1 MFAGGVISHIDNLDV
16 PEVLIGEILKCGFR
30 TSSLTPTCADAQV
43 FFAQNPAP
51 ALLLR
56 QLLVYPAKNPSLAN
70 GVVMLFGLFRWLF
83 RMMFRVRLTGNTDA
97 LWQQKVL
104 ITPNH
109 VSFID
114 GILVALFLPVRPVFA
129 VYSSISQKWFMRLLA
144 PLIDFVPLDPSK
156 PMSIKHLVRLIE
168 QGRPVVIFPEGRI
181 SVTGSLM
188 KIYDGAAFVAAK
200 SQATIVPLR
209 IEGAELTFSSRLKGL
224 VKRRLFPR
232 IQLHLLPPTSISMPD
247 APRARDRRKIAGE
260 MLHQIMME
268 ARMAV
273 RPRETLYES
282 LLAAQ
287 SRFGAK
293 KLCVEDINFQPDSY
307 RKLLTKTLFV
317 ARILEKYS
325 VRGEKI
331 GLMLPNAGISAAVI
345 FGAIA
350 RGRIPAMMNYTAG
363 VKGLSSAITAA
374 QLNTI
379 FTSRTFLEKGKLWH
393 LPEQLTQVRW
403 VFLEDLKGDV
413 TGRDK
418 LWIFSRLLMPRLAQ
432 VPQSPEDPAMVL
444 FTSGSEGNPK
454 GVVHSHKSLLANVEQ
469 IKTIADFTA
478 RDRFMSALPLFHSFG
493 LTVGLFTPLL
503 TGAEVFLYPSP
514 LHYRIVPE
522 LVYDRNCTVLFG
534 TSTFLSHYARF
545 ANPYDFYKVRYVV
558 AGAEKLQESTKQLWQ
573 DKFGLRILEGY
584 GVTECAPVVSINV
597 PMAAKPGT
605 VGRILPG
612 MDARLLAVPGIEQGG
627 RLQLK
632 GPNVMNGYL
641 RVEAPGVLEA
651 PTAENVNGELETGWY
666 DTGDIVTFDE
676 QGFVQIQGRAKRFA
690 KIAGEMVSLEMVE
703 QLAMAVCA
711 DKLHATVVKQDASKG
726 EALVLFT
733 TDTEMTR
740 DKLLLQARSTGVP
753 ELAVPRDIRLLKQ
766 LPVLGSGKPDFVTLK
781 GMVDSDGTT

>member
-1 MFAGGVISHIDNLDV
+1 
-16 PEVLIGEILKCGFR
+16 
-30 TSSLTPTCADAQV
+30 
-43 FFAQNPAP
+43 
-51 ALLLR
+51 
-56 QLLVYPAKNPSLAN
+56 
-70 GVVMLFGLFRWLF
+70 MLFGFFRTLFRILF
-83 RMMFRVRLTGNTDA
+83 RIRVTGDA
-97 LWQQKVL
+97 QALRGERVL

-114 GILVALFLPVRPVFA
+114 GILLALFLPVRPVFA
-129 VYSSISQKWFMRLLA
+129 VYTSISQQWYMRWLT
-144 PLIDFVPLDPSK
+144 PLIDFVPLDPTK
-156 PMSIKHLVRLIE
+156 PMMIKHLVRLVE

-188 KIYDGAAFVAAK
+188 KIYDGAGFVAAK
-200 SQATIVPLR
+200 SKATVVPLR
-209 IEGAELTFSSRLKGL
+209 IEGAERSYFSRLKGL
-224 VKRRLFPR
+224 VKQRVFPK
-232 IQLHLLPPTSISMPD
+232 ITLHILPPTSLPMPD

-282 LLAAQ
+282 LLSAQ
-287 SRFGAK
+287 HRYGAK
-293 KLCVEDINFQPDSY
+293 KNCIEDINFTPDTY

-317 ARILEKYS
+317 GRILEKYS
-325 VRGEKI
+325 QQGEKI

-345 FGAIA
+345 FGAVS

-363 VKGLSSAITAA
+363 VKGLTSAITAA
-374 QLNTI
+374 QIKTV
-379 FTSRTFLEKGKLWH
+379 FTSRQFLDKGKLWH

-403 VFLEDLKGDV
+403 VFLEDLKADV
-413 TGRDK
+413 TTGDK
-418 LWIFSRLLMPRLAQ
+418 LWIFAHLLMPRLAQ
-432 VPQSPEDPAMVL
+432 VKQQPEDDAIIL

-454 GVVHSHKSLLANVEQ
+454 GVVHSHKSILANVEQ
-469 IKTIADFTA
+469 IKSIADFTA
-478 RDRFMSALPLFHSFG
+478 KDRFMSALPLFHSFG

-534 TSTFLSHYARF
+534 TSTFLGNYARF
-545 ANPYDFYKVRYVV
+545 ANPYDFFRVRYVV
-558 AGAEKLQESTKQLWQ
+558 AGAEKLQESTRQIWQ

-612 MDARLLAVPGIEQGG
+612 LDARLLAVPGIEDGG

-641 RVEAPGVLEA
+641 RVENPGVLEA
-651 PTAENVNGELETGWY
+651 PTAENVNGEIETGWY
-666 DTGDIVTFDE
+666 DTGDIVRFDE

-703 QLAMAVCA
+703 QLASGVSA
-711 DKLHATVVKQDASKG
+711 DKMHATVVKSDASKG

-733 TDTEMTR
+733 TDPAITR
-740 DKLLLQARSTGVP
+740 EALLRVARELGSP
-753 ELAVPRDIRLLKQ
+753 ELAVPRDIRLLKT
-766 LPVLGSGKPDFVTLK
+766 LPVLGSGKPDFVTLRH
-781 GMVDSDGTT
+781 MAEQPESA

>member
-1 MFAGGVISHIDNLDV
+1 
-16 PEVLIGEILKCGFR
+16 
-30 TSSLTPTCADAQV
+30 
-43 FFAQNPAP
+43 
-51 ALLLR
+51 
-56 QLLVYPAKNPSLAN
+56 
-70 GVVMLFGLFRWLF
+70 MLFGFFRTLFRIL
-83 RMMFRVRLTGNTDA
+83 FRVRLTGDTQA
-97 LWQQKVL
+97 LHAGRVL

-114 GILVALFLPVRPVFA
+114 GILLALFLPVRPVFA
-129 VYSSISQKWFMRLLA
+129 VYTSVSKQWYMRWLTS
-144 PLIDFVPLDPSK
+144 LIDFVPLDPTK
-156 PMSIKHLVRLIE
+156 PMMIKHLVRLIE

-181 SVTGSLM
+181 SITGSLM
-188 KIYDGAAFVAAK
+188 KIYDGAGFVAAK
-200 SQATIVPLR
+200 SGATVVPVR
-209 IEGAELTFSSRLKGL
+209 IEGAELTFFSRLKGL
-224 VKRRLFPR
+224 VKQRLFPR
-232 IQLHLLPPTSISMPD
+232 ITLHMLPPTTLPMPD

-260 MLHQIMME
+260 MLHQVMME

-282 LLAAQ
+282 LLSAMY
-287 SRFGAK
+287 RYGAK
-293 KLCVEDINFQPDSY
+293 KHCIDDINFAPDSY
-307 RKLLTKTLFV
+307 HKLLTKTLFV
-317 ARILEKYS
+317 GRILEKYS
-325 VRGEKI
+325 KQGEKI
-331 GLMLPNAGISAAVI
+331 GLLLPNAGISAAVI
-345 FGAIA
+345 FGAVS
-350 RGRIPAMMNYTAG
+350 RGRIPAMLNYTAG
-363 VKGLSSAITAA
+363 VKGLSSAFTAA
-374 QLNTI
+374 QINTV
-379 FTSRTFLEKGKLWH
+379 FTSRTFLDKGKLWH

-403 VFLEDLKGDV
+403 VFLDDLKAEV
-413 TGRDK
+413 TAGDK
-418 LWIFSRLLMPRLAQ
+418 LWIFAHLLMPHLAQ
-432 VPQSPEDPAMVL
+432 VKQQPEDAAVIL

-522 LVYDRNCTVLFG
+522 LTYDRNCTVIFG
-534 TSTFLSHYARF
+534 TSTFLGNYARF
-545 ANPYDFYKVRYVV
+545 ANPYDFHRVRYVV
-558 AGAEKLQESTKQLWQ
+558 AGAEKLQESTRQLWQ

-612 MDARLLAVPGIEQGG
+612 MDARLLAVPGIEEGG

-641 RVEAPGVLEA
+641 RVENPGVLEA
-651 PTAENVNGELETGWY
+651 PTAENINGEVETGWY
-666 DTGDIVTFDE
+666 DTGDIVRFDE
-676 QGFVQIQGRAKRFA
+676 QGYVQIQGRAKRFA

-703 QLAMAVCA
+703 QLALAVSA
-711 DKLHATVVKQDASKG
+711 DKMHATAVKTDASKG

-733 TDTEMTR
+733 TDSELKR
-740 DKLLLQARSTGVP
+740 EQLLQKAREHGIP
-753 ELAVPRDIRLLKQ
+753 ELAVPRDIRYLKQ

-781 GMVDSDGTT
+781 GMVDQAEPHNE

>member
-1 MFAGGVISHIDNLDV
+1 
-16 PEVLIGEILKCGFR
+16 
-30 TSSLTPTCADAQV
+30 
-43 FFAQNPAP
+43 
-51 ALLLR
+51 
-56 QLLVYPAKNPSLAN
+56 
-70 GVVMLFGLFRWLF
+70 MLFGFFRTLFRIL
-83 RMMFRVRLTGNTDA
+83 FRVRLTGDTQA
-97 LWQQKVL
+97 LHAGRVL

-114 GILVALFLPVRPVFA
+114 GILLALFLPVRPVFA
-129 VYSSISQKWFMRLLA
+129 VYTSVSKQWYMRWLTS
-144 PLIDFVPLDPSK
+144 LIDFVPLDPTK
-156 PMSIKHLVRLIE
+156 PMMIKHLVRLIE

-181 SVTGSLM
+181 SITGSLM
-188 KIYDGAAFVAAK
+188 KIYDGAGFVAAK
-200 SQATIVPLR
+200 SVATVVPVR
-209 IEGAELTFSSRLKGL
+209 IEGAELTFFSRLKGL
-224 VKRRLFPR
+224 VKQRLFPR
-232 IQLHLLPPTSISMPD
+232 ITLHLLPPTTLPMPD

-260 MLHQIMME
+260 MLHQVMME

-282 LLAAQ
+282 LLSAMY
-287 SRFGAK
+287 RYGAK
-293 KLCVEDINFQPDSY
+293 KHCIDDINFAPDSY
-307 RKLLTKTLFV
+307 HKLLTKTLFV
-317 ARILEKYS
+317 GRILEKYS
-325 VRGEKI
+325 RQGEKI
-331 GLMLPNAGISAAVI
+331 GLLLPNAGISAAVI
-345 FGAIA
+345 FGAVS
-350 RGRIPAMMNYTAG
+350 RGRIPAMLNYTAG
-363 VKGLSSAITAA
+363 VKGLSSAFTAA
-374 QLNTI
+374 QINTV
-379 FTSRTFLEKGKLWH
+379 FTSRTFLDKGKLWH

-403 VFLEDLKGDV
+403 VFLEDLKAEV
-413 TGRDK
+413 TAGDK
-418 LWIFSRLLMPRLAQ
+418 LWIFAHLLMPHLAQ
-432 VPQSPEDPAMVL
+432 VKQQPEDAAVIL

-522 LVYDRNCTVLFG
+522 LTYDRNCTVIFG
-534 TSTFLSHYARF
+534 TSTFLGNYARF
-545 ANPYDFYKVRYVV
+545 ANPYDFHRVRYVV
-558 AGAEKLQESTKQLWQ
+558 AGAEKLQESTRQLWQ

-612 MDARLLAVPGIEQGG
+612 MDARLLAVPGIEEGG

-641 RVEAPGVLEA
+641 RVENPGVLEV
-651 PTAENVNGELETGWY
+651 PTAENINGEVETGWY
-666 DTGDIVTFDE
+666 DTGDIVRFDE
-676 QGFVQIQGRAKRFA
+676 QGYVQIQGRAKRFA

-703 QLAMAVCA
+703 QLALAVSA
-711 DKLHATVVKQDASKG
+711 DKMHATAVKTDASKG

-733 TDTEMTR
+733 TDSELKR
-740 DKLLLQARSTGVP
+740 EQLLQKAREHGIP
-753 ELAVPRDIRLLKQ
+753 ELAVPRDIRYLKQ

-781 GMVDSDGTT
+781 GMVDQAEPHNE

>member
-1 MFAGGVISHIDNLDV
+1 ML
-16 PEVLIGEILKCGFR
+16 LGFFR
-30 TSSLTPTCADAQV
+30 
-43 FFAQNPAP
+43 
-51 ALLLR
+51 
-56 QLLVYPAKNPSLAN
+56 Y
-70 GVVMLFGLFRWLF
+70 LFRV
-83 RMMFRVRLTGNTDA
+83 MFRVRVTGNATV
-97 LWQQKVL
+97 LNQPKVL

-114 GILVALFLPVRPVFA
+114 GILLALFLPVRPVFA
-129 VYSSISQKWFMRLLA
+129 VYTSISQTWYMRALA
-144 PLIDFVPLDPSK
+144 PLIDFVPLDPTK
-156 PMSIKHLVRLIE
+156 PMSIKHLVRLID

-200 SQATIVPLR
+200 SQAVVVPIR
-209 IEGAELTFSSRLKGL
+209 IEGAELTFASRLKGL

-232 IQLHLLPPTSISMPD
+232 IDLHILPPTTLPMPD

-273 RPRETLYES
+273 RPRETLYEA
-282 LLAAQ
+282 LLSAQ
-287 SRFGAK
+287 YRYGDRK
-293 KLCVEDINFQPDSY
+293 PCIEDINFQPDTY

-325 VRGEKI
+325 AKGEKI

-363 VKGLSSAITAA
+363 IKGLSSAITAA
-374 QLNTI
+374 EIKTI
-379 FTSRTFLEKGKLWH
+379 FTSRQFLDKGKLWH

-413 TGRDK
+413 TLSDK
-418 LWIFSRLLMPRLAQ
+418 LWIFGHLLMPHLAQ
-432 VPQSPEDPAMVL
+432 VKQQPEDAAIVL

-454 GVVHSHKSLLANVEQ
+454 GVVHSHKSILANVEQ

-478 RDRFMSALPLFHSFG
+478 DDRFMSALPLFHSFG

-534 TSTFLSHYARF
+534 TSTFLGHYARF
-545 ANPYDFYKVRYVV
+545 ANPYDFHKVRYVV
-558 AGAEKLQESTKQLWQ
+558 AGAEKLQDSTKQIWQ

-612 MDARLLAVPGIEQGG
+612 MDARLLAVPGIEEGG

-641 RVEAPGVLEA
+641 RVENPGVLEL
-651 PTAENVNGELETGWY
+651 PTAENQHGEVETGWY
-666 DTGDIVTFDE
+666 DTGDIVLFDE

-703 QLAMAVCA
+703 QLALAVSP
-711 DKLHATVVKQDASKG
+711 DKLHATVIKQDASKG

-733 TDTEMTR
+733 TDAELSR
-740 DKLLLQARSTGVP
+740 DKLQQQARSSGVP
-753 ELAVPRDIRLLKQ
+753 ELAVPRDIRFLKQ
-766 LPVLGSGKPDFVTLK
+766 LPLLGSGKPDFVALK
-781 GMVDSDGTT
+781 EQVDQVEKSHE

>member
-1 MFAGGVISHIDNLDV
+1 ML
-16 PEVLIGEILKCGFR
+16 LGFFR
-30 TSSLTPTCADAQV
+30 
-43 FFAQNPAP
+43 
-51 ALLLR
+51 LLF
-56 QLLVYPAKNPSLAN
+56 K
-70 GVVMLFGLFRWLF
+70 GLY
-83 RMMFRVRLTGNTDA
+83 RVKLTGDPQA
-97 LWQQKVL
+97 LHQQKVL

-114 GILVALFLPVRPVFA
+114 GVLLALFLPVRPVFA
-129 VYSSISQKWFMRLLA
+129 VYSSISDRWFMRALK
-144 PLIDFVPLDPSK
+144 PIIDFVPLDPTK

-181 SVTGSLM
+181 SVSGSLM

-209 IEGAELTFSSRLKGL
+209 IEGAELTPFSRLKGL

-232 IQLHLLPPTSISMPD
+232 IQLHLLPPTHLPMPD
-247 APRARDRRKIAGE
+247 APRARERRKIAGE

-287 SRFGAK
+287 YRFGARK
-293 KLCVEDINFQPDSY
+293 HCVEDINFQPDTY

-325 VRGEKI
+325 AQGEKI
-331 GLMLPNAGISAAVI
+331 GLILPNAGISAAVI

-374 QLNTI
+374 EIKTV

-413 TGRDK
+413 TAGDK
-418 LWIFSRLLMPRLAQ
+418 LWIFAHLMMPKLAQ
-432 VPQSPEDPAMVL
+432 VTQQPEDAAMIL

-478 RDRFMSALPLFHSFG
+478 NDRFMSALPLFHSFG
-493 LTVGLFTPLL
+493 LTVGLLTPLF

-514 LHYRIVPE
+514 LHYRVVPE

-534 TSTFLSHYARF
+534 TSTFLGNYARF
-545 ANPYDFYKVRYVV
+545 ANPYDFYRLRYVV
-558 AGAEKLQESTKQLWQ
+558 AGAEKLQESTKQIWQ

-597 PMAAKPGT
+597 PMAAKVGT

-612 MDARLLAVPGIEQGG
+612 MDARLLAMPGIEEGAVYS
-627 RLQLK
+627 LK
-632 GPNVMNGYL
+632 G
-641 RVEAPGVLEA
+641 R
-651 PTAENVNGELETGWY
+651 T
-666 DTGDIVTFDE
+666 
-676 QGFVQIQGRAKRFA
+676 
-690 KIAGEMVSLEMVE
+690 S
-703 QLAMAVCA
+703 
-711 DKLHATVVKQDASKG
+711 
-726 EALVLFT
+726 
-733 TDTEMTR
+733 
-740 DKLLLQARSTGVP
+740 
-753 ELAVPRDIRLLKQ
+753 
-766 LPVLGSGKPDFVTLK
+766 
-781 GMVDSDGTT
+781 

>member
-1 MFAGGVISHIDNLDV
+1 
-16 PEVLIGEILKCGFR
+16 
-30 TSSLTPTCADAQV
+30 
-43 FFAQNPAP
+43 
-51 ALLLR
+51 
-56 QLLVYPAKNPSLAN
+56 
-70 GVVMLFGLFRWLF
+70 MLFSFFRNLC
-83 RMMFRVRLTGNTDA
+83 RVLYRVRVTGDTKA
-97 LWQQKVL
+97 LKGERVL

-114 GILVALFLPVRPVFA
+114 GILLALFLPVRPVFA
-129 VYSSISQKWFMRLLA
+129 VYTSISQQWYMRWLKSF
-144 PLIDFVPLDPSK
+144 IDFVPLDPTQ
-156 PMSIKHLVRLIE
+156 PMAIKHLVRLVE

-181 SVTGSLM
+181 TTTGSLM
-188 KIYDGAAFVAAK
+188 KIYDGAGFVAAK
-200 SQATIVPLR
+200 SGATVIPVR
-209 IEGAELTFSSRLKGL
+209 IEGAELTHFSRLKGL
-224 VKRRLFPR
+224 VKRRLFPQ
-232 IQLHLLPPTSISMPD
+232 ITLHILPPTQVEMPD

-282 LLAAQ
+282 LLSAMY
-287 SRFGAK
+287 RFGAGK
-293 KLCVEDINFQPDSY
+293 KCVEDVNFTPDSY

-317 ARILEKYS
+317 GR
-325 VRGEKI
+325 I

-350 RGRIPAMMNYTAG
+350 RRRIPAMMNYTAG
-363 VKGLSSAITAA
+363 VKGLTSAITAA
-374 QLNTI
+374 EIKTI
-379 FTSRTFLEKGKLWH
+379 FTSRQFLDKGKLWH

-403 VFLEDLKGDV
+403 VYLEDLKADV
-413 TGRDK
+413 TTADK
-418 LWIFSRLLMPRLAQ
+418 VWIFAHLLMPRLAQ
-432 VPQSPEDPAMVL
+432 LKQQPEEEALIL
-444 FTSGSEGNPK
+444 FTSGSEGHPK
-454 GVVHSHKSLLANVEQ
+454 GVVHSHKSILANVEQ
-469 IKTIADFTA
+469 IKTIADFTTN
-478 RDRFMSALPLFHSFG
+478 DRFMSALPLFHSFG

-522 LVYDRNCTVLFG
+522 LVYDRSCTVLFG
-534 TSTFLSHYARF
+534 TSTFLGHYARF
-545 ANPYDFYKVRYVV
+545 ANPYDFYRLRYVV

-612 MDARLLAVPGIEQGG
+612 MDARLLSVPGIEEGG

-632 GPNVMNGYL
+632 GPNIMNGYL
-641 RVEAPGVLEA
+641 RVEKPGVLEV
-651 PTAENVNGELETGWY
+651 PTAENVRGEMERGWY
-666 DTGDIVTFDE
+666 DTGDIVRFDE

-703 QLAMAVCA
+703 QLALGVSP
-711 DKLHATVVKQDASKG
+711 DKVHATAIKSDASKG

-733 TDTEMTR
+733 TDNELTR
-740 DKLLLQARSTGVP
+740 DKLQQYAREHGVP
-753 ELAVPRDIRLLKQ
+753 ELAVPRDIRYLKQ
-766 LPVLGSGKPDFVTLK
+766 MPLLGSGKPDFVTLK
-781 GMVDSDGTT
+781 SWVDEAEQHDE

>member
-1 MFAGGVISHIDNLDV
+1 
-16 PEVLIGEILKCGFR
+16 
-30 TSSLTPTCADAQV
+30 
-43 FFAQNPAP
+43 
-51 ALLLR
+51 
-56 QLLVYPAKNPSLAN
+56 
-70 GVVMLFGLFRWLF
+70 MLFGFFRTLFRVLF
-83 RMMFRVRLTGNTDA
+83 RIRVTGDTQA
-97 LWQQKVL
+97 LYGERVL

-109 VSFID
+109 VSFLD
-114 GILVALFLPVRPVFA
+114 GVLLALFLPVRPVFA
-129 VYSSISQKWFMRLLA
+129 VYSSISEKWYMRWLR
-144 PLIDFVPLDPSK
+144 PLIDFVPLDPTK
-156 PMSIKHLVRLIE
+156 PMMIKHLVRLVE

-188 KIYDGAAFVAAK
+188 KIYDGAGFVAAK
-200 SQATIVPLR
+200 SRATVVPLR
-209 IEGAELTFSSRLKGL
+209 IEGAELTFFSRLKGL
-224 VKRRLFPR
+224 VKQRLFPK
-232 IQLHLLPPTSISMPD
+232 ITLHILPPTSLPMPE
-247 APRARDRRKIAGE
+247 AQRARDRRKIAGE

-282 LLAAQ
+282 LLSAQ
-287 SRFGAK
+287 YRYGAK
-293 KLCVEDINFQPDSY
+293 KNCIEDINFTPDTY

-317 ARILEKYS
+317 GRILEKYS
-325 VRGEKI
+325 KRGEKI

-345 FGAIA
+345 FGAVS

-374 QLNTI
+374 QIHTV
-379 FTSRTFLEKGKLWH
+379 FTSRQFLDKGKLWH

-403 VFLEDLKGDV
+403 VFLEDLKADV
-413 TGRDK
+413 TTADK
-418 LWIFSRLLMPRLAQ
+418 LWIFAHLLMPHLAQ
-432 VPQSPEDPAMVL
+432 VKQQPEDDAIIL

-454 GVVHSHKSLLANVEQ
+454 GVVHSHKSILANVEQ

-478 RDRFMSALPLFHSFG
+478 NDRFMSALPLFHSFG

-534 TSTFLSHYARF
+534 TSTFLGNYARF
-545 ANPYDFYKVRYVV
+545 ANPYDFFRVRYVV
-558 AGAEKLQESTKQLWQ
+558 AGAEKLQDSTRQIWQ

-584 GVTECAPVVSINV
+584 GVTECAPVISINV

-612 MDARLLAVPGIEQGG
+612 LDARLLAVPGIEDGG

-641 RVEAPGVLEA
+641 RVENPGVLEA
-651 PTAENVNGELETGWY
+651 PTAENVNGEVETGWY
-666 DTGDIVTFDE
+666 DTGDIVRFDD
-676 QGFVQIQGRAKRFA
+676 QGFVKIQGRAKRFA

-703 QLAMAVCA
+703 TLATAVSA
-711 DKLHATVVKQDASKG
+711 EKMHATVVKSDASKG

-733 TDTEMTR
+733 TDAELKR
-740 DKLLLQARSTGVP
+740 DALLRYAREHGIP
-753 ELAVPRDIRLLKQ
+753 ELAVPRDIRHLKQ

-781 GMVDSDGTT
+781 GMVEEAEQQNA

>member
-1 MFAGGVISHIDNLDV
+1 
-16 PEVLIGEILKCGFR
+16 
-30 TSSLTPTCADAQV
+30 
-43 FFAQNPAP
+43 
-51 ALLLR
+51 
-56 QLLVYPAKNPSLAN
+56 
-70 GVVMLFGLFRWLF
+70 MLFGFFRTLFRIL
-83 RMMFRVRLTGNTDA
+83 FRVRLTGDTQA
-97 LWQQKVL
+97 LHAGRVL

-114 GILVALFLPVRPVFA
+114 GILLALFLPVRPVFA
-129 VYSSISQKWFMRLLA
+129 VYTSVSKQWYMRWLTS
-144 PLIDFVPLDPSK
+144 LIDFVPLDPTK
-156 PMSIKHLVRLIE
+156 PMMIKHLVRLIE

-181 SVTGSLM
+181 SIIGSLM
-188 KIYDGAAFVAAK
+188 KIYDGAGFVAAK
-200 SQATIVPLR
+200 SGATVVPVR
-209 IEGAELTFSSRLKGL
+209 IEGAELTFFSRLKGL
-224 VKRRLFPR
+224 VKQRLFPR
-232 IQLHLLPPTSISMPD
+232 ITLHMLPPTTLPMPD

-260 MLHQIMME
+260 MLHQVMME

-282 LLAAQ
+282 LLSAMY
-287 SRFGAK
+287 RYGAK
-293 KLCVEDINFQPDSY
+293 KHCIDDINFAPDSY
-307 RKLLTKTLFV
+307 HKLLTKTLFV
-317 ARILEKYS
+317 GRILEKYS
-325 VRGEKI
+325 KQGEKI
-331 GLMLPNAGISAAVI
+331 GLLLPNAGISAAVI
-345 FGAIA
+345 FGAVS
-350 RGRIPAMMNYTAG
+350 RGRIPAMLNYTAG
-363 VKGLSSAITAA
+363 VKGLSSAFTAA
-374 QLNTI
+374 QINTV
-379 FTSRTFLEKGKLWH
+379 FTSRTFLDKGKLWH

-403 VFLEDLKGDV
+403 VFLEDLKAEV
-413 TGRDK
+413 TAGDK
-418 LWIFSRLLMPRLAQ
+418 LWIFAHLLMPHLAQ
-432 VPQSPEDPAMVL
+432 VKQQPEDAAVIL

-522 LVYDRNCTVLFG
+522 LTYDRNCTVIFG
-534 TSTFLSHYARF
+534 TSTFLGNYARF
-545 ANPYDFYKVRYVV
+545 ANPYDFHRVRYVV
-558 AGAEKLQESTKQLWQ
+558 AGAEKLQESTRQLWQ

-612 MDARLLAVPGIEQGG
+612 MDARLLAVPGIEEGG

-641 RVEAPGVLEA
+641 RVENPGVLEA
-651 PTAENVNGELETGWY
+651 PTAENINGEVETGWY
-666 DTGDIVTFDE
+666 DTGDIVRFDE
-676 QGFVQIQGRAKRFA
+676 QGYVQIQGRAKRFA

-703 QLAMAVCA
+703 QLALAVSA
-711 DKLHATVVKQDASKG
+711 DKMHATAVKTDASKG

-733 TDTEMTR
+733 TDSELKR
-740 DKLLLQARSTGVP
+740 EQLLQKAREHGIP
-753 ELAVPRDIRLLKQ
+753 ELAVPRDIRYLKQ

-781 GMVDSDGTT
+781 GMVDQAEPHNE